1 VRTKLDLSR
10 DGRDFVARLD
20 PSQASALQEA
30 LRYARHGH
38 ATDAYLSVLLGADR
52 DMVDGIMARLSRP
65 HTEPFDVRFRPEEL
79 HVVLSALTN
88 AATHFVSSEG
98 LFSQEA
104 FLVRL
109 GFYREN
115 FDALAQAIGDAAYRA
130 YETQAHEVTE

>member
-1 VRTKLDLSR
+1 MRTELELSR
-10 DGRDFVARLD
+10 DGDDFVARLD
-20 PSQASALQEA
+20 ASQASALQEA
-30 LRYARHGH
+30 LSYARCDH
-38 ATDAYLSVLLGADR
+38 ATDAYLSVLLGVGR
-52 DMVDGIMARLSRP
+52 DVVDGIVARLSGP
-65 HTEPFDVRFRPEEL
+65 QTEPFEVRFRPQEL

-115 FDALAQAIGDAAYRA
+115 FDALALAIGNAAYRA
-130 YETQAHEVTE
+130 YETEAHEVTE

>member
-1 VRTKLDLSR
+1 MRTELDLSR
-10 DGRDFVARLD
+10 DGRDFVVRLD

-30 LRYARHGH
+30 LSYASRDHV
-38 ATDAYLSVLLGADR
+38 TDAYLGVLLGAGR
-52 DMVDGIMARLSRP
+52 DVVDGIVARLSGT
-65 HTEPFDVRFRPEEL
+65 HTEPFDVRFRPEEV

-104 FLVRL
+104 FLVRM

-115 FDALAQAIGDAAYRA
+115 FDALALAIGNAAYRA
-130 YETQAHEVTE
+130 YETEAHEVTE

>member
-1 VRTKLDLSR
+1 MRTELDLSR
-10 DGRDFVARLD
+10 DGEDFVARLD
-20 PSQASALQEA
+20 PSQVRALQEA
-30 LRYARHGH
+30 LSYARRDH
-38 ATDAYLSVLLGADR
+38 AEHAYLTVLLGAGR
-52 DMVDGIMARLSRP
+52 DVVDGIVARLSGP

-115 FDALAQAIGDAAYRA
+115 FDALALAIGNAAYRA
-130 YETQAHEVTE
+130 YETQVNEVTE